1 MKLPLIELTVDEATD
16 AFVSAIALVENP
28 AIESDFL
35 AFNKVE
41 KFAMNEDKQI
51 LIGAAMTP
59 DKPIFRTSPK
69 GDYYCIFSKDTIQKI
84 QQIFFKKGLIQSLN
98 IDHNAKQPC
107 LDSYIFQSY
116 ITDETMGVSAPNQLG
131 ELPDGTWII
140 GVKIDN
146 AELWKQV
153 KEGKV
158 KGFSVEGIFSM
169 LPTDISVEDITPADD
184 DLELTKA
191 LNDFNKVLEKVTAK
205 KFI

>member
-1 MKLPLIELTVDEATD
+1 
-16 AFVSAIALVENP
+16 
-28 AIESDFL
+28 
-35 AFNKVE
+35 
-41 KFAMNEDKQI
+41 
-51 LIGAAMTP
+51 MTP
-59 DKPIFRTSPK
+59 DVPIYRTNPN

-98 IDHNAKQPC
+98 VDHNAKQPC

-116 ITDETMGVSAPNQLG
+116 ITDATMGVAAPNQLG

-146 AELWKQV
+146 PDLWQKV
-153 KEGKV
+153 KSGQV

-169 LPTDISVEDITPADD
+169 LPTNITVEDLALGDD

-191 LNDFNKVLEKVTAK
+191 LNDFTKALEKVTAT